1 MFTVI
6 VKVGSATSWA
16 ASTCSTW
23 LGLMASTSPD
33 QTRVSV
39 CSIVAAE
46 ILGSF
51 P

>member
-1 MFTVI
+1 MLTVI
-6 VKVGSATSWA
+6 MEVGSATSQA
-16 ASTCSTW
+16 TSTRSTW
-23 LGLMASTSPD
+23 RELMASTSPD